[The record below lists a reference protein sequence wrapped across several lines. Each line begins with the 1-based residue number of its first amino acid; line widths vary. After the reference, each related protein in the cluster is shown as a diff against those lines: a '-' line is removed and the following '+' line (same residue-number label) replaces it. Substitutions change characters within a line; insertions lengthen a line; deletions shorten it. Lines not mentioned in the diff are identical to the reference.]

1 MQTDPETRSGE
12 TQTGDPLMYGMN
24 PLMFDIT
31 MDAAVD
37 EAIEEADAVMEAAH
51 EAKEKEKRTVLGI
64 ASKHLGEEVKDLPYL
79 PQSTASSSNFNPN
92 KPAEDKP
99 RSRSPKPVESGD

>member
-31 MDAAVD
+31 MDAAAD
-37 EAIEEADAVMEAAH
+37 EVMEEADAVMEAAS
-51 EAKEKEKRTVLGI
+51 EAEEKKIR
-64 ASKHLGEEVKDLPYL
+64 K
-79 PQSTASSSNFNPN
+79 
-92 KPAEDKP
+92 
-99 RSRSPKPVESGD
+99 

>member
-31 MDAAVD
+31 MDAAADV
-37 EAIEEADAVMEAAH
+37 AIEQADAEMEAA
-51 EAKEKEKRTVLGI
+51 R
-64 ASKHLGEEVKDLPYL
+64 EEEERK
-79 PQSTASSSNFNPN
+79 NR
-92 KPAEDKP
+92 KI
-99 RSRSPKPVESGD
+99 